1 MNTKINCLKNFLLEH
16 WQRKKNFNLR
26 NCIFPLAF
34 ALFYCV
40 ILSTARR
47 RMCFF
52 WKTPHAKMRNDAEN
66 SMMLKIQRKIL
77 EFSIVTEWGFDIR
90 VIRNVSVQVSN

>member
-1 MNTKINCLKNFLLEH
+1 
-16 WQRKKNFNLR
+16 
-26 NCIFPLAF
+26 
-34 ALFYCV
+34 
-40 ILSTARR
+40 
-47 RMCFF
+47 MCFF